1 MIKVAFYLH
10 NSCYSIRQNYKNL
23 LAGNPGIGGS
33 EYEILLMAYVL
44 SIRDNGLDILFYAA
58 QNGDF
63 PEELNVK
70 IEPSLEIAIQT
81 IYSKGCSVLV
91 FDRKQ
96 VKWSANELTNL
107 PNDFQ
112 LIPWCHTFYNTSELL
127 ATYRN
132 PNIAKLICVGT
143 EQVDLFRDHCSFEK
157 TEYIYNCVPV
167 NYERVKQAQSIPN
180 EKREHI
186 VTFVGSLNPIK
197 TFHVLAE
204 IWPSILKQ
212 VPDAQL
218 YVIGSAGL
226 YTRGAELGE
235 FGIAE
240 REYEKSFIS
249 YITKDGKILD
259 SVHFMGAM
267 GEEKNDILL
276 KTKVGVPNP
285 TGRTETFCIAAVEMQ
300 LMGCSVATMTAP
312 GYFDTIFNGYMVRR
326 NKQALTDAIVRLL
339 LGKSPHTYSE
349 TLSYIENNFS
359 VDIIANEWERFLKH
373 DLTQRIHKKST
384 LKNGGYRLKWI
395 KECVRIIKK
404 WIPILNRIP
413 YTVENL
419 IVQKEKRMDVAY
431 RIN

>member
-1 MIKVAFYLH
+1 MRVAFYLH
-10 NSCYSIRQNYKNL
+10 NGCYSTKQNYKNL

-44 SIRDNGLDILFYAA
+44 ATRDNGIDVLFYAA
-58 QNGDF
+58 QEGYF
-63 PEELNVK
+63 PQELNVT
-70 IEPSLEIAIQT
+70 IEPSLDVAIQN
-81 IYSKGCSVLV
+81 IYSKGCTILI

-96 VKWSANELTNL
+96 VNWSANELANL
-107 PNDFQ
+107 PADFQ

-132 PNIAKLICVGT
+132 PNIAKLICVGS
-143 EQVDLFRDHCSFEK
+143 EQVDLFRDHRSFDK
-157 TEYIYNCVPV
+157 TDYIYNCVPV
-167 NYERVKQAQSIPN
+167 NYKRVEQARLLPN

-204 IWPSILKQ
+204 IWPQILKQ

-226 YTRGAELGE
+226 YTKGAELGE
-235 FGIAE
+235 YGIAE
-240 REYEKSFIS
+240 KYYEESFIS
-249 YITKDGKILD
+249 NITENGKIME

-312 GYFDTIFNGYMVRR
+312 GYFDTIYNGYMVKR
-326 NKQALTDAIVRLL
+326 NKKALIDAIVKLL
-339 LGKSPHTYSE
+339 LDNPPHTYEE
-349 TLSYIENNFS
+349 TLSYVEKNFS
-359 VDIIANEWERFLKH
+359 VDVIAHEWEQFLKH
-373 DLTQRIHKKST
+373 DLMQQIHKQSSMKH
-384 LKNGGYRLKWI
+384 GWYRLKWL
-395 KECVRIIKK
+395 KECVRLLKK
-404 WIPILNRIP
+404 CCPILHRIP